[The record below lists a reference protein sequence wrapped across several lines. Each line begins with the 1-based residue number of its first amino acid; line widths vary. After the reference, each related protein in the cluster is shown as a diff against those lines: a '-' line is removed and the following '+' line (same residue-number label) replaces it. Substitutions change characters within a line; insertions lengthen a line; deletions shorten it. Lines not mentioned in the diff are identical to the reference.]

1 MNKKGDDVFFEQSI
15 FLILNLVFF
24 LILMLFVV
32 RASSGAFVT
41 EQFYAKQVGLMID
54 ASNPGTKI
62 SIDITDAAEIA
73 KKNQKPFQNIFA
85 FKDNG
90 VYVSLSNSRIYSFRY
105 FSDVS
110 VETSYR
116 TELDGKNKEKIFLD
130 IYLRDRNE

>member
-1 MNKKGDDVFFEQSI
+1 SI

-62 SIDITDAAEIA
+62 SIDITDATEIA